1 MSSSATGKEVGE
13 AMMVD
18 VDCGSTSTVAESVML
33 EAGQASEAGAP
44 ALTMADSRVRCVAVS
59 MRLVCCRWAS
69 AAVSESPHGRA
80 TRLPVPMARTRAAE
94 SWVTSSGVLV
104 GGDDAVALA
113 EGEGGAE
120 DFGDGPAFA
129 EGSAVDGD
137 DESPP

>member
-1 MSSSATGKEVGE
+1 M
-13 AMMVD
+13 
-18 VDCGSTSTVAESVML
+18 
-33 EAGQASEAGAP
+33 
-44 ALTMADSRVRCVAVS
+44 
-59 MRLVCCRWAS
+59 
-69 AAVSESPHGRA
+69 
-80 TRLPVPMARTRAAE
+80 PMARTRAAE